1 MKIGGVSER
10 EGMDALFF
18 KAVDRAIGNSGDFRT
33 VLSVN
38 QKKSETADDFGVNQ
52 STASQS
58 GKGGVNA
65 GKAGQT
71 ERNAKADMSGMNDKA
86 ASAGTEK
93 VSNKDNGARVKDGNV
108 KAPSAENVQE
118 TEISAETVEVLQTAI
133 IAVVSEILDMEPYE
147 VETLLVE
154 KEISPLELLEPE
166 SLMELLLA
174 TSETGDITEL
184 LTNEDLAG
192 RLKSMEDALG
202 QLDFELY
209 GTTKEQVEA
218 LLSGEIT
225 VTEKTEAA
233 VLGDLAEAPISKTEE
248 KAQKKEPVTV
258 KEADVKP
265 DNAKEP
271 EEKIQVVDL
280 RDKAE
285 GSQTGQGKESTE
297 GKEEQ
302 GRETTD
308 SVKESHSGSENHPE
322 PGVTEQF
329 VNQLAAASTQS
340 EYTLDSVQQ
349 TVIMYR
355 EIVDQIVQQ
364 IRVVINQDQT
374 SMNMQLNPEH
384 LGKVFVNMTTKNG
397 VVTAS
402 FVVQNEIAKEAIE
415 ANLEVFK
422 QNLNEQGTKVEAVEV
437 DVADFGFDQKDSNE
451 EAKRQD
457 ENQKESRSQRGR
469 QLKLSELTDSEE
481 DLSDEEQAAV
491 SRMLQTGS
499 TVEYTA

>member
-18 KAVDRAIGNSGDFRT
+18 KAVDRAIGNSGDFQT

-58 GKGGVNA
+58 GKDGVNA
-65 GKAGQT
+65 EKAGQT
-71 ERNAKADMSGMNDKA
+71 ERNAKADMSGRNDKA

-93 VSNKDNGARVKDGNV
+93 VSNKDNGAKVKDGNV

-133 IAVVSEILDMEPYE
+133 IAVVSEILEMEPYE
-147 VETLLVE
+147 VENLLVE

-166 SLMELLLA
+166 NLMELLLA
-174 TSETGDITEL
+174 TSKTGDITEL

-192 RLKSMEDALG
+192 RLKSMEDAIE

-225 VTEKTEAA
+225 VTEKTESA
-233 VLGDLAEAPISKTEE
+233 VFGALAEAPISKTEAE
-248 KAQKKEPVTV
+248 AQKKEPVTV
-258 KEADVKP
+258 KEENVKP
-265 DNAKEP
+265 DNAGEQ

-285 GSQTGQGKESTE
+285 GSQTGQGKE
-297 GKEEQ
+297 EQ
-302 GRETTD
+302 SRETTN

-322 PGVTEQF
+322 TGVTEQF

-349 TVIMYR
+349 TVSMYR

-364 IRVVINQDQT
+364 IKVVINQDQT

-437 DVADFGFDQKDSNE
+437 DVADFGFEQKDSNE
-451 EAKRQD
+451 EAKKQD

-469 QLKLSELTDSEE
+469 QLKLSELTDSQE
-481 DLSDEEQAAV
+481 DLSDDEQAAV
-491 SRMLQTGS
+491 SRMLQNGS